1 MSRHQTPIGTYRIG
15 TKRRTHA
22 RFNQSWRGIM
32 CCNEMHHASLPAID
46 ISKVRVA
53 DSHGTLQHRVKN
65 RLQSPWKARND
76 LQHFRSRCLAL
87 KRISEVSRAL
97 LQFVEQPRVLDGD
110 DGLGGEVLHQLNLF
124 VSEGSNL
131 LAVDTNGTHELV
143 VLEHWYSH
151 KRPCV
156 PKLCNRRVGLFH
168 HH

>member
-53 DSHGTLQHRVKN
+53 DSHGTLQHSLKN
-65 RLQSPWKARND
+65 RLQFPWKARND

-87 KRISEVSRAL
+87 KRISEIGRAL
-97 LQFVEQPRVLDGD
+97 TQLIQQPRVLDGD
-110 DGLGGEVLHQLNLF
+110 DGLGCKVLNQLDLF
-124 VSEGSNL
+124 VRERTYL
-131 LAVDTNGTHELV
+131 LAIDDNGTDKLV
-143 VLEHWYSH
+143 FL
-151 KRPCV
+151 
-156 PKLCNRRVGLFH
+156 
-168 HH
+168 